1 MAGCAPDPFLGSG
14 IQSAV
19 KVVIER
25 LLGDIVGGSVIF
37 FMSWSR
43 ILASKPRI
51 LLFKRWCT

>member
-25 LLGDIVGGSVIF
+25 LLGDIVGGSVLF
-37 FMSWSR
+37 FMSWS
-43 ILASKPRI
+43 
-51 LLFKRWCT
+51 